1 MNYLC
6 GRGPTKKE
14 KQGKGGT
21 MGKGNKLS
29 EIEEMY
35 LRYLGRY
42 QPHAAPPLLNISNP
56 NCCDHSPNLPGVY
69 EKEIVD

>member
-1 MNYLC
+1 
-6 GRGPTKKE
+6 
-14 KQGKGGT
+14 